1 MTSGKVSKRRR
12 REARV
17 PPPPGARRQASPKV
31 LIGAALAV
39 ALIVLAI
46 VLGFVFTG
54 GSSSSN
60 TPARGSLAGGL
71 PGAADAQ
78 RLFRG
83 IPQHGNVLGS
93 PKAPVTVVEY
103 VDLQCPFCQ
112 EFETKAMPTLLSRY
126 VRSGKVKIEARPIA
140 FIGPDSERGRAGA
153 WRPPSRIGCS
163 TTCSSS
169 TSTRGPRTPAGSTE
183 SAVDQKAR
191 RWARRKEVEVIEV
204 GQRRNADEAVD
215 LGPAHQ
221 QLHRD
226 PGSERDAGDPA
237 GLRVRLDDLQPI
249 EGRGRVGKLAGSAIP
264 GALAAP
270 DAAEIE
276 PQHRESAGRKRM
288 IQRVNHLIVHRPAEL
303 RVRVQNERDGAVA
316 AVFVMVT
323 GFQATAWAIDNKFGH
338 QSFLSLEW
346 GWWPGC

>member
-12 REARV
+12 SEARV

-93 PKAPVTVVEY
+93 PTAPVTVVEY

-153 WRPPSRIGCS
+153 LAAAEQNRLFNYMQLLYLNQGTENTGWLDDAMASAAAASIPGLDVHAW
-163 TTCSSS
+163 SSA
-169 TSTRGPRTPAGSTE
+169 RGS
-183 SAVDQKAR
+183 SAVTDQENQFDNEGNADNVTETPTVLVGKTGGKLQKASVSLSNIDSLST
-191 RWARRKEVEVIEV
+191 AIE
-204 GQRRNADEAVD
+204 NA
-215 LGPAHQ
+215 
-221 QLHRD
+221 
-226 PGSERDAGDPA
+226 
-237 GLRVRLDDLQPI
+237 LR
-249 EGRGRVGKLAGSAIP
+249 
-264 GALAAP
+264 
-270 DAAEIE
+270 
-276 PQHRESAGRKRM
+276 
-288 IQRVNHLIVHRPAEL
+288 
-303 RVRVQNERDGAVA
+303 
-316 AVFVMVT
+316 
-323 GFQATAWAIDNKFGH
+323 
-338 QSFLSLEW
+338 
-346 GWWPGC
+346 

>member
-93 PKAPVTVVEY
+93 PTAPVTVVEY

-153 WRPPSRIGCS
+153 LAAAEQNRLFNYMQLLYLNQGTENTGWLDDAMASAAAASIPGLDVHAW
-163 TTCSSS
+163 SSA
-169 TSTRGPRTPAGSTE
+169 RGS
-183 SAVDQKAR
+183 SAVTDQENQFDNEGNADNVTETPTVLVGKTGGKLQKASVSLSNIDSLST
-191 RWARRKEVEVIEV
+191 AIE
-204 GQRRNADEAVD
+204 NA
-215 LGPAHQ
+215 
-221 QLHRD
+221 
-226 PGSERDAGDPA
+226 
-237 GLRVRLDDLQPI
+237 LR
-249 EGRGRVGKLAGSAIP
+249 
-264 GALAAP
+264 
-270 DAAEIE
+270 
-276 PQHRESAGRKRM
+276 
-288 IQRVNHLIVHRPAEL
+288 
-303 RVRVQNERDGAVA
+303 
-316 AVFVMVT
+316 
-323 GFQATAWAIDNKFGH
+323 
-338 QSFLSLEW
+338 
-346 GWWPGC
+346 

>member
-12 REARV
+12 SEARV

-126 VRSGKVKIEARPIA
+126 VRPGKVKIEARPIA

-153 WRPPSRIGCS
+153 LAAAEQNRLFNYMQLLYLNQGTENTGWLDDAMASAAAASIPGLDVHAW
-163 TTCSSS
+163 SSA
-169 TSTRGPRTPAGSTE
+169 RGS
-183 SAVDQKAR
+183 SAVTDQESRFDNEGNADNVSETPTVLVGKTGGKLQKASVSLSNIDSLST
-191 RWARRKEVEVIEV
+191 AIE
-204 GQRRNADEAVD
+204 NA
-215 LGPAHQ
+215 
-221 QLHRD
+221 LH
-226 PGSERDAGDPA
+226 
-237 GLRVRLDDLQPI
+237 
-249 EGRGRVGKLAGSAIP
+249 
-264 GALAAP
+264 
-270 DAAEIE
+270 
-276 PQHRESAGRKRM
+276 
-288 IQRVNHLIVHRPAEL
+288 
-303 RVRVQNERDGAVA
+303 
-316 AVFVMVT
+316 
-323 GFQATAWAIDNKFGH
+323 
-338 QSFLSLEW
+338 
-346 GWWPGC
+346 

>member
-93 PKAPVTVVEY
+93 PTAPVTVVEY

-126 VRSGKVKIEARPIA
+126 VRPGKVKIEARPIA

-153 WRPPSRIGCS
+153 LAAAEQNRLFNYMQLLYLNQGTENTGWLDDAMASAAAASIPGLDVHAW
-163 TTCSSS
+163 SSA
-169 TSTRGPRTPAGSTE
+169 RGS
-183 SAVDQKAR
+183 SAVTDQENQFDNEGNADNVTETPTVLVGKTGGKLQKASVSLSNIDSLST
-191 RWARRKEVEVIEV
+191 AIE
-204 GQRRNADEAVD
+204 NA
-215 LGPAHQ
+215 
-221 QLHRD
+221 
-226 PGSERDAGDPA
+226 
-237 GLRVRLDDLQPI
+237 LR
-249 EGRGRVGKLAGSAIP
+249 
-264 GALAAP
+264 
-270 DAAEIE
+270 
-276 PQHRESAGRKRM
+276 
-288 IQRVNHLIVHRPAEL
+288 
-303 RVRVQNERDGAVA
+303 
-316 AVFVMVT
+316 
-323 GFQATAWAIDNKFGH
+323 
-338 QSFLSLEW
+338 
-346 GWWPGC
+346 

>member
-39 ALIVLAI
+39 ALIVLAV

-60 TPARGSLAGGL
+60 TPARGSLVGGL

-93 PKAPVTVVEY
+93 SKAPVTVVEY

-126 VRSGKVKIEARPIA
+126 VRQGKVKIEARPIA

-153 WRPPSRIGCS
+153 LAAAEQNRLFNYMQLLYLNQGTENTGWLDDAMATAAAASIPGLDVHAW
-163 TTCSSS
+163 SSA
-169 TSTRGPRTPAGSTE
+169 RGS
-183 SAVDQKAR
+183 SAVTAQESQFDNEGNADNVSETPTVLVGKTGGKLQKASVSLSNIDSLST
-191 RWARRKEVEVIEV
+191 AIE
-204 GQRRNADEAVD
+204 NA
-215 LGPAHQ
+215 
-221 QLHRD
+221 LH
-226 PGSERDAGDPA
+226 
-237 GLRVRLDDLQPI
+237 
-249 EGRGRVGKLAGSAIP
+249 
-264 GALAAP
+264 
-270 DAAEIE
+270 
-276 PQHRESAGRKRM
+276 
-288 IQRVNHLIVHRPAEL
+288 
-303 RVRVQNERDGAVA
+303 
-316 AVFVMVT
+316 
-323 GFQATAWAIDNKFGH
+323 
-338 QSFLSLEW
+338 
-346 GWWPGC
+346 

>member
-1 MTSGKVSKRRR
+1 M
-12 REARV
+12 
-17 PPPPGARRQASPKV
+17 
-31 LIGAALAV
+31 IGAALAV

-93 PKAPVTVVEY
+93 PNAPVTVVEY

-153 WRPPSRIGCS
+153 LAAAEQNRLFNYMQLLYLNQGTENTGWLDDAMASAAAASIPGLDVHAW
-163 TTCSSS
+163 SSA
-169 TSTRGPRTPAGSTE
+169 RGS
-183 SAVDQKAR
+183 SAVTDQESQFDNEGNADNVTETPTVLVGKTGGKLQKASVSLSNIDSLST
-191 RWARRKEVEVIEV
+191 AIE
-204 GQRRNADEAVD
+204 NA
-215 LGPAHQ
+215 
-221 QLHRD
+221 
-226 PGSERDAGDPA
+226 
-237 GLRVRLDDLQPI
+237 LR
-249 EGRGRVGKLAGSAIP
+249 
-264 GALAAP
+264 
-270 DAAEIE
+270 
-276 PQHRESAGRKRM
+276 
-288 IQRVNHLIVHRPAEL
+288 
-303 RVRVQNERDGAVA
+303 
-316 AVFVMVT
+316 
-323 GFQATAWAIDNKFGH
+323 
-338 QSFLSLEW
+338 
-346 GWWPGC
+346 

>member
-17 PPPPGARRQASPKV
+17 PPPPGARRQAPPKV

-93 PKAPVTVVEY
+93 PTAPVTVVEY

-153 WRPPSRIGCS
+153 LAAAEQNRLFNYMQLLYLNQGTENTGWLDDAMASAAAASIPGLDVHAW
-163 TTCSSS
+163 SSA
-169 TSTRGPRTPAGSTE
+169 RGS
-183 SAVDQKAR
+183 SAVTDQENQFDNEGNADNVTETPTVLVGKTGGKLQKASVSLSNIDSLST
-191 RWARRKEVEVIEV
+191 AIE
-204 GQRRNADEAVD
+204 NA
-215 LGPAHQ
+215 
-221 QLHRD
+221 
-226 PGSERDAGDPA
+226 
-237 GLRVRLDDLQPI
+237 LR
-249 EGRGRVGKLAGSAIP
+249 
-264 GALAAP
+264 
-270 DAAEIE
+270 
-276 PQHRESAGRKRM
+276 
-288 IQRVNHLIVHRPAEL
+288 
-303 RVRVQNERDGAVA
+303 
-316 AVFVMVT
+316 
-323 GFQATAWAIDNKFGH
+323 
-338 QSFLSLEW
+338 
-346 GWWPGC
+346 

>member
-93 PKAPVTVVEY
+93 PKAPVRVVEY

-126 VRSGKVKIEARPIA
+126 VRPGKVKIEARPIA

-153 WRPPSRIGCS
+153 LAAGEQNRLFNYMQLLYLNQGTENTGWLDDAMATAAAASIPGLDVHAW
-163 TTCSSS
+163 SSA
-169 TSTRGPRTPAGSTE
+169 RGS
-183 SAVDQKAR
+183 SAVTDQASQFDNEGNADNVTETPTVLVGKTGGKLQKASVSLSNIDSLST
-191 RWARRKEVEVIEV
+191 AIE
-204 GQRRNADEAVD
+204 NA
-215 LGPAHQ
+215 
-221 QLHRD
+221 LH
-226 PGSERDAGDPA
+226 
-237 GLRVRLDDLQPI
+237 
-249 EGRGRVGKLAGSAIP
+249 
-264 GALAAP
+264 
-270 DAAEIE
+270 
-276 PQHRESAGRKRM
+276 
-288 IQRVNHLIVHRPAEL
+288 
-303 RVRVQNERDGAVA
+303 
-316 AVFVMVT
+316 
-323 GFQATAWAIDNKFGH
+323 
-338 QSFLSLEW
+338 
-346 GWWPGC
+346 

>member
-54 GSSSSN
+54 GSSSSS

-126 VRSGKVKIEARPIA
+126 VRPGKVKIEARPIA

-153 WRPPSRIGCS
+153 LAAAEQNRLFNYMQLLYLNQGTENTGWLNDDVIKSAAASIPGLDANRLQSDRGSDSVKSQMDTLDAQADKANVNS
-163 TTCSSS
+163 TPTIYVVHK
-169 TSTRGPRTPAGSTE
+169 GGKPRLVTLTAP
-183 SAVDQKAR
+183 
-191 RWARRKEVEVIEV
+191 
-204 GQRRNADEAVD
+204 
-215 LGPAHQ
+215 
-221 QLHRD
+221 
-226 PGSERDAGDPA
+226 GDPSALETAITTA
-237 GLRVRLDDLQPI
+237 G
-249 EGRGRVGKLAGSAIP
+249 
-264 GALAAP
+264 
-270 DAAEIE
+270 
-276 PQHRESAGRKRM
+276 
-288 IQRVNHLIVHRPAEL
+288 
-303 RVRVQNERDGAVA
+303 
-316 AVFVMVT
+316 
-323 GFQATAWAIDNKFGH
+323 
-338 QSFLSLEW
+338 
-346 GWWPGC
+346 

>member
-126 VRSGKVKIEARPIA
+126 VRPGKVKIEARPIA

-153 WRPPSRIGCS
+153 LAAGEQNRLFNYMQLLYLNQGTENTGWLDDAMASAAAASIPGLDVHAW
-163 TTCSSS
+163 SSA
-169 TSTRGPRTPAGSTE
+169 RGS
-183 SAVDQKAR
+183 SAVTDQESRFDNEGNADDVSETPTVLVGKTGGKLQKASVSLSNIDSLST
-191 RWARRKEVEVIEV
+191 AIE
-204 GQRRNADEAVD
+204 NA
-215 LGPAHQ
+215 
-221 QLHRD
+221 LH
-226 PGSERDAGDPA
+226 
-237 GLRVRLDDLQPI
+237 
-249 EGRGRVGKLAGSAIP
+249 
-264 GALAAP
+264 
-270 DAAEIE
+270 
-276 PQHRESAGRKRM
+276 
-288 IQRVNHLIVHRPAEL
+288 
-303 RVRVQNERDGAVA
+303 
-316 AVFVMVT
+316 
-323 GFQATAWAIDNKFGH
+323 
-338 QSFLSLEW
+338 
-346 GWWPGC
+346 

>member
-12 REARV
+12 RETRV

-60 TPARGSLAGGL
+60 TPARGSLTGGL
-71 PGAADAQ
+71 PGAAEAQ

-126 VRSGKVKIEARPIA
+126 VRQGKVKIEARPIA

-153 WRPPSRIGCS
+153 LAAGEQNRLFNYMQLLYLNQGTENTGWLDDAMATAAAASIPGLDVHAW
-163 TTCSSS
+163 SSA
-169 TSTRGPRTPAGSTE
+169 RGS
-183 SAVDQKAR
+183 SAVTNQETQFDNEGNADNVTETPTVLVGKTGGKLQKASVSLSNIDSLST
-191 RWARRKEVEVIEV
+191 AIE
-204 GQRRNADEAVD
+204 NA
-215 LGPAHQ
+215 
-221 QLHRD
+221 
-226 PGSERDAGDPA
+226 
-237 GLRVRLDDLQPI
+237 LR
-249 EGRGRVGKLAGSAIP
+249 
-264 GALAAP
+264 
-270 DAAEIE
+270 
-276 PQHRESAGRKRM
+276 
-288 IQRVNHLIVHRPAEL
+288 
-303 RVRVQNERDGAVA
+303 
-316 AVFVMVT
+316 
-323 GFQATAWAIDNKFGH
+323 
-338 QSFLSLEW
+338 
-346 GWWPGC
+346 

>member
-126 VRSGKVKIEARPIA
+126 VRPGKVKIEARPIA

-153 WRPPSRIGCS
+153 LAAGEQNRLFNYMQLLYLNQGTENTGWLDDAMASAAAASIPGLDVDAW
-163 TTCSSS
+163 SSA
-169 TSTRGPRTPAGSTE
+169 RGS
-183 SAVDQKAR
+183 SAVTDQESQFDNEGDADNVTETPTVLVGKTGGKLQKASVSLSNIDSLST
-191 RWARRKEVEVIEV
+191 AIE
-204 GQRRNADEAVD
+204 NA
-215 LGPAHQ
+215 
-221 QLHRD
+221 LH
-226 PGSERDAGDPA
+226 
-237 GLRVRLDDLQPI
+237 
-249 EGRGRVGKLAGSAIP
+249 
-264 GALAAP
+264 
-270 DAAEIE
+270 
-276 PQHRESAGRKRM
+276 
-288 IQRVNHLIVHRPAEL
+288 
-303 RVRVQNERDGAVA
+303 
-316 AVFVMVT
+316 
-323 GFQATAWAIDNKFGH
+323 
-338 QSFLSLEW
+338 
-346 GWWPGC
+346 

>member
-12 REARV
+12 SEARV

-54 GSSSSN
+54 GSPSSN

-126 VRSGKVKIEARPIA
+126 VRPGKVKIEARPIA

-153 WRPPSRIGCS
+153 LAAAQQNRLFNYMQLLYLNQGTENTGWLDDAMASAAAASIPGLDVHAW
-163 TTCSSS
+163 SSA
-169 TSTRGPRTPAGSTE
+169 RGS
-183 SAVDQKAR
+183 SAVTDQESQFDNEGNADNVTETPTVLVGKTGGKLQKASVSLSNIDSLST
-191 RWARRKEVEVIEV
+191 AIE
-204 GQRRNADEAVD
+204 NA
-215 LGPAHQ
+215 
-221 QLHRD
+221 
-226 PGSERDAGDPA
+226 
-237 GLRVRLDDLQPI
+237 LR
-249 EGRGRVGKLAGSAIP
+249 
-264 GALAAP
+264 
-270 DAAEIE
+270 
-276 PQHRESAGRKRM
+276 
-288 IQRVNHLIVHRPAEL
+288 
-303 RVRVQNERDGAVA
+303 
-316 AVFVMVT
+316 
-323 GFQATAWAIDNKFGH
+323 
-338 QSFLSLEW
+338 
-346 GWWPGC
+346 

>member
-71 PGAADAQ
+71 PGAAEAQ

-153 WRPPSRIGCS
+153 LAAAEQNRLFNYMQLLYLNQGTENTGWLDDAMASAAAASIPGLDVHAW
-163 TTCSSS
+163 SSA
-169 TSTRGPRTPAGSTE
+169 RGS
-183 SAVDQKAR
+183 SAVTDQESQFDNEGNADNVTETPTVLVGKTGGKLQKASVSLSNIDSLST
-191 RWARRKEVEVIEV
+191 AIE
-204 GQRRNADEAVD
+204 NA
-215 LGPAHQ
+215 
-221 QLHRD
+221 LH
-226 PGSERDAGDPA
+226 
-237 GLRVRLDDLQPI
+237 
-249 EGRGRVGKLAGSAIP
+249 
-264 GALAAP
+264 
-270 DAAEIE
+270 
-276 PQHRESAGRKRM
+276 
-288 IQRVNHLIVHRPAEL
+288 
-303 RVRVQNERDGAVA
+303 
-316 AVFVMVT
+316 
-323 GFQATAWAIDNKFGH
+323 
-338 QSFLSLEW
+338 
-346 GWWPGC
+346 

>member
-12 REARV
+12 SEARV

-54 GSSSSN
+54 GSPSSN
-60 TPARGSLAGGL
+60 IPARGSLAGGL

-126 VRSGKVKIEARPIA
+126 VRPGKVKIEARPIA

-153 WRPPSRIGCS
+153 LAAAEQNRLFNYMQLLYLNQGTENTGWLDDAMASAAAASIPGLDVHAW
-163 TTCSSS
+163 SSA
-169 TSTRGPRTPAGSTE
+169 RGS
-183 SAVDQKAR
+183 SAVTDQESQFDNEGNADNVTETPTVLVGKTGGKLQKASVSLSNIDSLST
-191 RWARRKEVEVIEV
+191 AIE
-204 GQRRNADEAVD
+204 NA
-215 LGPAHQ
+215 
-221 QLHRD
+221 LH
-226 PGSERDAGDPA
+226 
-237 GLRVRLDDLQPI
+237 
-249 EGRGRVGKLAGSAIP
+249 
-264 GALAAP
+264 
-270 DAAEIE
+270 
-276 PQHRESAGRKRM
+276 
-288 IQRVNHLIVHRPAEL
+288 
-303 RVRVQNERDGAVA
+303 
-316 AVFVMVT
+316 
-323 GFQATAWAIDNKFGH
+323 
-338 QSFLSLEW
+338 
-346 GWWPGC
+346 

>member
-153 WRPPSRIGCS
+153 LAAAEQNRLFNYMQLLYLNQGTENTGWLDDAMASGRRREHSRPGRPRLVERARFVRRHRSGETVRQ
-163 TTCSSS
+163 
-169 TSTRGPRTPAGSTE
+169 RGE
-183 SAVDQKAR
+183 C
-191 RWARRKEVEVIEV
+191 
-204 GQRRNADEAVD
+204 GQRDRDADRAGRQDRRQAAEGFGLALEHRLALDRDRERAPLGRRLAVPVVEA
-215 LGPAHQ
+215 L
-221 QLHRD
+221 
-226 PGSERDAGDPA
+226 DAGDDADAPEA
-237 GLRVRLDDLQPI
+237 DLLRARVVADVVRLP
-249 EGRGRVGKLAGSAIP
+249 RAV
-264 GALAAP
+264 
-270 DAAEIE
+270 
-276 PQHRESAGRKRM
+276 REERD
-288 IQRVNHLIVHRPAEL
+288 RPAEG
-303 RVRVQNERDGAVA
+303 V
-316 AVFVMVT
+316 
-323 GFQATAWAIDNKFGH
+323 
-338 QSFLSLEW
+338 
-346 GWWPGC
+346 

>member
-83 IPQHGNVLGS
+83 IPKDGNVLGS

-126 VRSGKVKIEARPIA
+126 VRPGKVKIEARPIA

-153 WRPPSRIGCS
+153 LAAGQQNRLFNYMQLLYLNQGTENTGWLDDAMATAAAASIPGLDVHAW
-163 TTCSSS
+163 SSA
-169 TSTRGPRTPAGSTE
+169 RGS
-183 SAVDQKAR
+183 SAVTDQESQFDNEGNADNVTETPTVLVGKTGGKLQKASVSLSN
-191 RWARRKEVEVIEV
+191 VESLSTAIE
-204 GQRRNADEAVD
+204 NA
-215 LGPAHQ
+215 
-221 QLHRD
+221 LH
-226 PGSERDAGDPA
+226 
-237 GLRVRLDDLQPI
+237 
-249 EGRGRVGKLAGSAIP
+249 
-264 GALAAP
+264 
-270 DAAEIE
+270 
-276 PQHRESAGRKRM
+276 
-288 IQRVNHLIVHRPAEL
+288 
-303 RVRVQNERDGAVA
+303 
-316 AVFVMVT
+316 
-323 GFQATAWAIDNKFGH
+323 
-338 QSFLSLEW
+338 
-346 GWWPGC
+346 

>member
-17 PPPPGARRQASPKV
+17 PPPPGTRRQASPKV

-60 TPARGSLAGGL
+60 TPSRGSLAGAL

-126 VRSGKVKIEARPIA
+126 VRPGKVKIEARPIA

-153 WRPPSRIGCS
+153 LAAAEQNRLFDYMQLLYLNQGTENTGWLDDAMATAAAASIPGLDVHAW
-163 TTCSSS
+163 SSG
-169 TSTRGPRTPAGSTE
+169 RGS
-183 SAVDQKAR
+183 SAVTDQESQFDNEGNADNVTETPTVLVGKTGGKLQKASVSLSNIDSLST
-191 RWARRKEVEVIEV
+191 AIE
-204 GQRRNADEAVD
+204 NA
-215 LGPAHQ
+215 LP
-221 QLHRD
+221 
-226 PGSERDAGDPA
+226 
-237 GLRVRLDDLQPI
+237 
-249 EGRGRVGKLAGSAIP
+249 
-264 GALAAP
+264 
-270 DAAEIE
+270 
-276 PQHRESAGRKRM
+276 
-288 IQRVNHLIVHRPAEL
+288 
-303 RVRVQNERDGAVA
+303 
-316 AVFVMVT
+316 
-323 GFQATAWAIDNKFGH
+323 
-338 QSFLSLEW
+338 
-346 GWWPGC
+346 

>member
-1 MTSGKVSKRRR
+1 MTSGKASKRRR

-60 TPARGSLAGGL
+60 TPARGLLAGGL
-71 PGAADAQ
+71 PGAADAR

-126 VRSGKVKIEARPIA
+126 VRPGKVKIEARPIA

-153 WRPPSRIGCS
+153 LAAGEQNRLFNYMQLLYLNQGTENTGWLDDALATAAAASIPGLDVHAW
-163 TTCSSS
+163 SSA
-169 TSTRGPRTPAGSTE
+169 RGSSVVTDQESQFDNEGNADNVTETPTVLVGKTGGKL
-183 SAVDQKAR
+183 QKASVSLSNIDSLST
-191 RWARRKEVEVIEV
+191 AIE
-204 GQRRNADEAVD
+204 NA
-215 LGPAHQ
+215 
-221 QLHRD
+221 LH
-226 PGSERDAGDPA
+226 
-237 GLRVRLDDLQPI
+237 
-249 EGRGRVGKLAGSAIP
+249 
-264 GALAAP
+264 
-270 DAAEIE
+270 
-276 PQHRESAGRKRM
+276 
-288 IQRVNHLIVHRPAEL
+288 
-303 RVRVQNERDGAVA
+303 
-316 AVFVMVT
+316 
-323 GFQATAWAIDNKFGH
+323 
-338 QSFLSLEW
+338 
-346 GWWPGC
+346 

>member
-126 VRSGKVKIEARPIA
+126 VRPGKVKIEARPIA

-153 WRPPSRIGCS
+153 LAAGEQNRLFNYMQLLYLNQGTENTGWLDDAMASAAAASIPGLDVHAW
-163 TTCSSS
+163 SSA
-169 TSTRGPRTPAGSTE
+169 RGS
-183 SAVDQKAR
+183 SAVTDQESRFDNEGNADNVSETPTVLVGKTGGKLQKASVSLSNIDSLST
-191 RWARRKEVEVIEV
+191 AIE
-204 GQRRNADEAVD
+204 NA
-215 LGPAHQ
+215 
-221 QLHRD
+221 LH
-226 PGSERDAGDPA
+226 
-237 GLRVRLDDLQPI
+237 
-249 EGRGRVGKLAGSAIP
+249 
-264 GALAAP
+264 
-270 DAAEIE
+270 
-276 PQHRESAGRKRM
+276 
-288 IQRVNHLIVHRPAEL
+288 
-303 RVRVQNERDGAVA
+303 
-316 AVFVMVT
+316 
-323 GFQATAWAIDNKFGH
+323 
-338 QSFLSLEW
+338 
-346 GWWPGC
+346 

>member
-153 WRPPSRIGCS
+153 LAAGEQNRLFNYMQLLYLNQGTENTGWLDDAMATAAAASIPGLDVHAW
-163 TTCSSS
+163 SSA
-169 TSTRGPRTPAGSTE
+169 RGFVRGHRSGETVRQRGE
-183 SAVDQKAR
+183 C
-191 RWARRKEVEVIEV
+191 
-204 GQRRNADEAVD
+204 GQRDRDADRAGRQDRRQAAEGFGLALEHRLALDRDRERAPLGRRLAVPVVEA
-215 LGPAHQ
+215 L
-221 QLHRD
+221 
-226 PGSERDAGDPA
+226 DAGDHADAPEA
-237 GLRVRLDDLQPI
+237 DLLRARVVADVVRLP
-249 EGRGRVGKLAGSAIP
+249 RAV
-264 GALAAP
+264 
-270 DAAEIE
+270 
-276 PQHRESAGRKRM
+276 REERD
-288 IQRVNHLIVHRPAEL
+288 RPAEG
-303 RVRVQNERDGAVA
+303 V
-316 AVFVMVT
+316 
-323 GFQATAWAIDNKFGH
+323 
-338 QSFLSLEW
+338 
-346 GWWPGC
+346 

>member
-31 LIGAALAV
+31 LIAAALAV

-71 PGAADAQ
+71 PGAAEAQ

-126 VRSGKVKIEARPIA
+126 VRTGKVKIEARPIA

-153 WRPPSRIGCS
+153 LAAGEQNRLFNYMQLLYLNQGTENTGWLDDAMATAAAASIPGLDVHAW
-163 TTCSSS
+163 SSA
-169 TSTRGPRTPAGSTE
+169 RGS
-183 SAVDQKAR
+183 SAVTDQENRFDNEGNADNVTETPTVLVGQSGGKLQKAS
-191 RWARRKEVEVIEV
+191 VSLSNI
-204 GQRRNADEAVD
+204 DS
-215 LGPAHQ
+215 L
-221 QLHRD
+221 
-226 PGSERDAGDPA
+226 S
-237 GLRVRLDDLQPI
+237 
-249 EGRGRVGKLAGSAIP
+249 SAIEN
-264 GALAAP
+264 AL
-270 DAAEIE
+270 
-276 PQHRESAGRKRM
+276 R
-288 IQRVNHLIVHRPAEL
+288 
-303 RVRVQNERDGAVA
+303 
-316 AVFVMVT
+316 
-323 GFQATAWAIDNKFGH
+323 
-338 QSFLSLEW
+338 
-346 GWWPGC
+346 

>member
-93 PKAPVTVVEY
+93 PTAPVTVVEY

-153 WRPPSRIGCS
+153 LAAAEQNRLFNYMQLLYLNQGTENTGWLDDAMASAAAASIPGLDVHAW
-163 TTCSSS
+163 SSA
-169 TSTRGPRTPAGSTE
+169 RGS
-183 SAVDQKAR
+183 SAVTDQESQFDNEGNADNVTETPTVLVGKTGGKLQKASVSLSNIDSLST
-191 RWARRKEVEVIEV
+191 AIE
-204 GQRRNADEAVD
+204 NA
-215 LGPAHQ
+215 
-221 QLHRD
+221 LH
-226 PGSERDAGDPA
+226 
-237 GLRVRLDDLQPI
+237 
-249 EGRGRVGKLAGSAIP
+249 
-264 GALAAP
+264 
-270 DAAEIE
+270 
-276 PQHRESAGRKRM
+276 
-288 IQRVNHLIVHRPAEL
+288 
-303 RVRVQNERDGAVA
+303 
-316 AVFVMVT
+316 
-323 GFQATAWAIDNKFGH
+323 
-338 QSFLSLEW
+338 
-346 GWWPGC
+346 

>member
-1 MTSGKVSKRRR
+1 
-12 REARV
+12 
-17 PPPPGARRQASPKV
+17 
-31 LIGAALAV
+31 V

-126 VRSGKVKIEARPIA
+126 VRPGKVKIEARPIA

-153 WRPPSRIGCS
+153 LAAAEQNRLFNYMQLLYLNQGTENTGWLDDAMASAAAASIPGLDVHAW
-163 TTCSSS
+163 SSA
-169 TSTRGPRTPAGSTE
+169 RGS
-183 SAVDQKAR
+183 SAVTDQESRFDNEGNADNVSETPTVLVGKTGGKLQKASVSLSNIDSLSI
-191 RWARRKEVEVIEV
+191 AIE
-204 GQRRNADEAVD
+204 NA
-215 LGPAHQ
+215 
-221 QLHRD
+221 LH
-226 PGSERDAGDPA
+226 
-237 GLRVRLDDLQPI
+237 
-249 EGRGRVGKLAGSAIP
+249 
-264 GALAAP
+264 
-270 DAAEIE
+270 
-276 PQHRESAGRKRM
+276 
-288 IQRVNHLIVHRPAEL
+288 
-303 RVRVQNERDGAVA
+303 
-316 AVFVMVT
+316 
-323 GFQATAWAIDNKFGH
+323 
-338 QSFLSLEW
+338 
-346 GWWPGC
+346 

>member
-83 IPQHGNVLGS
+83 IPQHSNVLGS
-93 PKAPVTVVEY
+93 PTAPVTVVEY

-126 VRSGKVKIEARPIA
+126 VRPGKVKIEARPIA

-153 WRPPSRIGCS
+153 LAAAEQNRLFNYMQLLYLNQGTENTGWLDDAMASAAAASIPGLDVHAW
-163 TTCSSS
+163 SSA
-169 TSTRGPRTPAGSTE
+169 RGS
-183 SAVDQKAR
+183 SAVTDQENQFDNEGNADNVTETPTVLVGKTGGKLQKASVSLSNIDSLST
-191 RWARRKEVEVIEV
+191 AIE
-204 GQRRNADEAVD
+204 NA
-215 LGPAHQ
+215 
-221 QLHRD
+221 
-226 PGSERDAGDPA
+226 
-237 GLRVRLDDLQPI
+237 LR
-249 EGRGRVGKLAGSAIP
+249 
-264 GALAAP
+264 
-270 DAAEIE
+270 
-276 PQHRESAGRKRM
+276 
-288 IQRVNHLIVHRPAEL
+288 
-303 RVRVQNERDGAVA
+303 
-316 AVFVMVT
+316 
-323 GFQATAWAIDNKFGH
+323 
-338 QSFLSLEW
+338 
-346 GWWPGC
+346 